1 MFLEEISKE
10 IIWRKNPEKIH
21 QKTVPGIRFTGNT
34 KRCFLKDNSHIHLL
48 AAKKIVLKS
57 AQKLFLKKLLFVSC
71 TLETRVSLGVSFRV
85 NKDTRTTF
93 GSYLSSPDRPPPKS
107 TFTNQ
112 GGKKDIGK
120 I

>member
-10 IIWRKNPEKIH
+10 IIWRKIH

-48 AAKKIVLKS
+48 AAKNRLKKCTE
-57 AQKLFLKKLLFVSC
+57 AIPKEVMLFLMY
-71 TLETRVSLGVSFRV
+71 VSLGVSLRV

-107 TFTNQ
+107 TFSALL
-112 GGKKDIGK
+112 
-120 I
+120 

>member
-48 AAKKIVLKS
+48 AAKMHQISLLVVTKIVLES
-57 AQKLFLKKLLFVSC
+57 AQKLFLKKLWFVSY
-71 TLETRVSLGVSFRV
+71 TLEARISL
-85 NKDTRTTF
+85 
-93 GSYLSSPDRPPPKS
+93 
-107 TFTNQ
+107 
-112 GGKKDIGK
+112 
-120 I
+120 